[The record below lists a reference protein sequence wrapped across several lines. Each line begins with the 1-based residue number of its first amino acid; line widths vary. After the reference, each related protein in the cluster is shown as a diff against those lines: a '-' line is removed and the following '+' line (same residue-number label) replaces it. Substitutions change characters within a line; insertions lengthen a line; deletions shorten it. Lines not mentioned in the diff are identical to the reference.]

1 MKWFISISFLFLF
14 QFHIGQTIQLLEDSL
29 ISILKK
35 VQTEKNTQLVEKY
48 NNHFK
53 ATLDLVI
60 KHPES
65 FEYEFDS
72 LSNFMSTVKSPD
84 GLFRMFNWNIQQKN
98 QTQFYECWI
107 NKEDGSVIK
116 LKDHQ
121 KTIPEIEFAT
131 LSENSWFGAL
141 YYKIIPVIK
150 KNKTYYTLLGWDG
163 NDMFSNKKIIEIL
176 EFKKSKLQF
185 GNSMFVYPNQR
196 TKKRVVLQYNKQSYM
211 SLKHDKIRK
220 ENYIIF
226 DHLVPTSPHLK
237 DFPDWYVTDLSFD
250 AFKWDGARW
259 TYIKDFDAKSLK
271 ILRRPFN
278 DPNK

>member
-14 QFHIGQTIQLLEDSL
+14 QFHIGQTIQQLEDSL
-29 ISILKK
+29 ISILKQ

-53 ATLDLVI
+53 ATLDFVI

-84 GLFRMFNWNIQQKN
+84 GIFRMFNWNIQQKN

-121 KTIPEIEFAT
+121 K
-131 LSENSWFGAL
+131 
-141 YYKIIPVIK
+141 
-150 KNKTYYTLLGWDG
+150 
-163 NDMFSNKKIIEIL
+163 IL
-176 EFKKSKLQF
+176 QVFHLA
-185 GNSMFVYPNQR
+185 
-196 TKKRVVLQYNKQSYM
+196 KQ
-211 SLKHDKIRK
+211 
-220 ENYIIF
+220 
-226 DHLVPTSPHLK
+226 
-237 DFPDWYVTDLSFD
+237 
-250 AFKWDGARW
+250 
-259 TYIKDFDAKSLK
+259 K
-271 ILRRPFN
+271 ILI
-278 DPNK
+278 KLM

>member
-1 MKWFISISFLFLF
+1 M
-14 QFHIGQTIQLLEDSL
+14 LEDSL
-29 ISILKK
+29 ISLLKH
-35 VQTEKNTQLVEKY
+35 VQTEKNTQRIELH
-48 NNHFK
+48 NNNFK
-53 ATLDLVI
+53 STLEQVI
-60 KHPES
+60 KHPAS
-65 FEYEFDS
+65 FDYEFDS
-72 LSNFMSTVKSPD
+72 LSKFMSTIKSPD
-84 GLFRMFNWNIQQKN
+84 ETFRLYNWNIQQKN
-98 QTQFYECWI
+98 QTQFYECWVV
-107 NKEDGSVIK
+107 KKDGTLIK

-121 KTIPEIEFAT
+121 KLIPEIEFAI
-131 LSENSWFGAL
+131 LGEKSWFGAL

-185 GNSMFVYPNQR
+185 GNSMFVYPNER
-196 TKKRVVLQYNKQSYM
+196 TKKRVILQYNKQSYM
-211 SLKHDKIRK
+211 SLKHDIIRK

>member
-1 MKWFISISFLFLF
+1 MKWFVSISFIFLI
-14 QFHIGQTIQLLEDSL
+14 QLCIGQTIQVLEDSL
-29 ISILKK
+29 ISLLKH
-35 VQTEKNTQLVEKY
+35 VQTEKNTQRIELH
-48 NNHFK
+48 NNNFK
-53 ATLDLVI
+53 STLEQVI
-60 KHPES
+60 KHPAS
-65 FEYEFDS
+65 FDYEFDS
-72 LSNFMSTVKSPD
+72 LSKFMSTIKSPD
-84 GLFRMFNWNIQQKN
+84 ETFRLYNWNIQQKN
-98 QTQFYECWI
+98 QTQFYECWVV
-107 NKEDGSVIK
+107 KKDGTLIK

-121 KTIPEIEFAT
+121 KLIPEIEFAI
-131 LSENSWFGAL
+131 LSEKSWFGAL

-185 GNSMFVYPNQR
+185 GNSMFVYPNER
-196 TKKRVVLQYNKQSYM
+196 TKKRVILQYNKQSYM
-211 SLKHDKIRK
+211 SLKHDIIRK

>member
-1 MKWFISISFLFLF
+1 MKWFVSISFIFLI
-14 QFHIGQTIQLLEDSL
+14 QLCIGQTIQQLEDSL
-29 ISILKK
+29 ISLLKQL
-35 VQTEKNTQLVEKY
+35 QTEKNTQHIELH
-48 NNHFK
+48 NNNFK
-53 ATLDLVI
+53 TTLEQVI
-60 KHPES
+60 KYPGS

-72 LSNFMSTVKSPD
+72 LSNFMSTIKSPD
-84 GLFRMFNWNIQQKN
+84 ETFRLYNWNIQQKN
-98 QTQFYECWI
+98 QTQFYECWVV
-107 NKEDGSVIK
+107 KSDGTVIK
-116 LKDHQ
+116 LKDNQ
-121 KTIPEIEFAT
+121 KLIPEIEFAM

-141 YYKIIPVIK
+141 YYKIIPVVK

-176 EFKKSKLQF
+176 DFKKNKLQF

-196 TKKRVVLQYNKQSYM
+196 IKKRVVLQYNKQSYM
-211 SLKHDKIRK
+211 SLKHDIIRK

-226 DHLVPTSPHLK
+226 DHLLPTSPHLK

-250 AFKWDGARW
+250 AFKWDGVRW

>member
-1 MKWFISISFLFLF
+1 MKWFVSISFIFLI
-14 QFHIGQTIQLLEDSL
+14 QLCIGQTIQQLEDSL
-29 ISILKK
+29 ISLLKQL
-35 VQTEKNTQLVEKY
+35 QTEKNTQHIGLH
-48 NNHFK
+48 NNNFK
-53 ATLDLVI
+53 TTLEQVI
-60 KHPES
+60 KYPGS

-72 LSNFMSTVKSPD
+72 LSNFMSTIKSPD
-84 GLFRMFNWNIQQKN
+84 ETFRLYNWNIQQKN
-98 QTQFYECWI
+98 QTQFYECWVV
-107 NKEDGSVIK
+107 KSDGTVIK
-116 LKDHQ
+116 LKDNQ
-121 KTIPEIEFAT
+121 KLIPEIEFAM

-141 YYKIIPVIK
+141 YYKIIPVVK

-176 EFKKSKLQF
+176 DFKKNKLQF

-196 TKKRVVLQYNKQSYM
+196 IKKRVVLQYNKQSYM
-211 SLKHDKIRK
+211 SLKHDIIRK

-250 AFKWDGARW
+250 AFKWDGVRW

>member
-1 MKWFISISFLFLF
+1 MKWFVSISFIFLI
-14 QFHIGQTIQLLEDSL
+14 QLCIGQSIQEFEDSL
-29 ISILKK
+29 ISLLKH
-35 VQTEKNTQLVEKY
+35 VQTEKNTQRIELH
-48 NNHFK
+48 NNNFK
-53 ATLDLVI
+53 STLEQVI
-60 KHPES
+60 KHPAS
-65 FEYEFDS
+65 FDYEFDS
-72 LSNFMSTVKSPD
+72 LSKFMSTIKSPD
-84 GLFRMFNWNIQQKN
+84 ETFRLYNWNIQQKN
-98 QTQFYECWI
+98 QTQFYECWVV
-107 NKEDGSVIK
+107 KKDGTLIK

-121 KTIPEIEFAT
+121 KLIPEIEFAI
-131 LSENSWFGAL
+131 LSEKSWFGAL

-185 GNSMFVYPNQR
+185 GNSMFVYPNER
-196 TKKRVVLQYNKQSYM
+196 TKKRVILQYNKQSYM
-211 SLKHDKIRK
+211 SLKHDIIRK

>member
-1 MKWFISISFLFLF
+1 MKWFVSISFIFLI
-14 QFHIGQTIQLLEDSL
+14 QLCIGQTIQQLEDSL
-29 ISILKK
+29 ISLLKQL
-35 VQTEKNTQLVEKY
+35 QTEKNTQHIGLH
-48 NNHFK
+48 NNNFK
-53 ATLDLVI
+53 TTLEQVI
-60 KHPES
+60 KYPGS

-72 LSNFMSTVKSPD
+72 LSNFMSTIKSPD
-84 GLFRMFNWNIQQKN
+84 ETFRLYNWNIQQKN

-107 NKEDGSVIK
+107 NKEDGSIIK

-196 TKKRVVLQYNKQSYM
+196 IKKRVVLQYNKQSYM
-211 SLKHDKIRK
+211 SLKHDIIRK

-250 AFKWDGARW
+250 AFKWDGVRW